1 MHATAHL
8 FFDSWQNRS
17 AQGMLPVSNVEE
29 AVCNNFTTAEALRS
43 FCDMTGTD
51 SEGQRALDPDEVVL
65 DRQYL
70 FSVYVHAPPNIAGR
84 QGWILS
90 GGRVE

>member
-1 MHATAHL
+1 
-8 FFDSWQNRS
+8 
-17 AQGMLPVSNVEE
+17 MLPVSNVEE

-84 QGWILS
+84 QDWILS
-90 GGRVE
+90 GGRVG